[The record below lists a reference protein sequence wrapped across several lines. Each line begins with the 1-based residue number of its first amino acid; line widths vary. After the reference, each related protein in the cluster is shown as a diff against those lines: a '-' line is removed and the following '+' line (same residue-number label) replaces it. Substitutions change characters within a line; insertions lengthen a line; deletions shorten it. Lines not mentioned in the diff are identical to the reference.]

1 MGGCEE
7 MDETVQPVEM
17 ALEAALLIIRNGG
30 STVAAERS
38 FTNILK
44 GYHQQGIA
52 SVWRLDLIAATR
64 TAEGQ
69 SSTFLRPVGPIG
81 VNLVRAS
88 EVTVLG
94 ERVAQG
100 KVGITAL
107 GAELERIRQ
116 LSSPYNRWVLLVT
129 VAFAAGCYT
138 RVIGGD
144 WGSFGIAFVAAGMGQ
159 LLRSPLQARKLAV
172 GPVTLICG
180 VLSAMVAGAGLR
192 LKFSQVEPA
201 TLIASVIYM
210 VPGLPL
216 INGFVDLI
224 SHRHLIVGLARI
236 LNAAFLFLVLA
247 IAIALAHTVF
257 L

>member
-1 MGGCEE
+1 M
-7 MDETVQPVEM
+7 QPVTM
-17 ALEAALLIIRNGG
+17 AIEAALLVMRNGG
-30 STVAAERS
+30 STVAADRS
-38 FTNILK
+38 FANILK
-44 GYHQQGIA
+44 AYHQEGVA
-52 SVWRLDLIAATR
+52 AVWRLDFIATSNAV
-64 TAEGQ
+64 EGQ
-69 SSTFLRPVGPIG
+69 SPSVVWPVGPIG

-88 EVTVLG
+88 EVAVLG

-129 VAFAAGCYT
+129 AAFAAGCYSQF
-138 RVIGGD
+138 IGGD
-144 WGSFGIAFVAAGMGQ
+144 WGSFSIAFVAAGVGQ
-159 LLRSPLQARKLAV
+159 FLRAPLQARKLSV
-172 GPVTLICG
+172 GSVTLICG
-180 VLSAMVAGAGLR
+180 VLSAMIAGAGLR

-216 INGFVDLI
+216 INGFVDLV
-224 SHRHLIVGLARI
+224 SHRYLVVGLARI
-236 LNAAFLFLVLA
+236 MNAAFLFLVLA